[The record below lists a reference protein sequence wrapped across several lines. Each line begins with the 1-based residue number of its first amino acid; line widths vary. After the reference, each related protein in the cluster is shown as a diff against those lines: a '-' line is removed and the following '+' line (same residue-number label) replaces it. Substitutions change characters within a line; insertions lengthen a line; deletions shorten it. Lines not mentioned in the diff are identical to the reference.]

1 MTDVKKSVKPSKADI
16 AYSIVKA
23 GLGSIPIAGAAASE
37 LMTLLVTPPLERR
50 RSEWMEELGER
61 LRKLEQEKSLDLA
74 SLREN
79 DLFIDTVLYATQL
92 ALRTSEQ
99 EKIEYLRNAI
109 VNTALGDTPDQSLTK
124 MFLNLIDEFTVWH
137 IRILTLFDDPQIWY
151 IESGKEPPKLLIGTL
166 SSVLIEAYPEL
177 KGKTDFCNLI
187 WDDLHRAGLHQSSSL
202 QTMISGNGVLES
214 RTTDFGKKFLDFIS
228 NTNYSK

>member
-1 MTDVKKSVKPSKADI
+1 MTETKKSVKPIKADI

-23 GLGSIPIAGAAASE
+23 GLGSIPIAGAVASE
-37 LMTLLVTPPLERR
+37 LLTLLITPPLERR
-50 RSEWMEELGER
+50 RSEWMDELGER
-61 LRKLEQEKSLDLA
+61 LRKLEQEKGLDLA

-137 IRILTLFDDPQIWY
+137 IRILTLFDDPQSWY
-151 IESGKEPPKLLIGTL
+151 IESGKELPKLLIGTL
-166 SSVLIEAYPEL
+166 SSVLTEAYPEL
-177 KGKTDFCNLI
+177 KSKTDFCNLI
-187 WDDLHRAGLHQSSSL
+187 WDDLNRAGLHQSGSL
-202 QTMISGNGVLES
+202 QTMMSGNGVLES
-214 RTTDFGKKFLDFIS
+214 RTTVFGKQFLEYIS
-228 NTNYSK
+228 K